1 MDFSPAEL
9 QGNFVVWILH
19 LRSNTTRLSM
29 NGKEIKTDFVHVI
42 LVNVPLG
49 KPVGYFLESNHIT
62 QSVS

>member
-1 MDFSPAEL
+1 MEL

-19 LRSNTTRLSM
+19 LRNNTTRLSM

-42 LVNVPLG
+42 LVNVSIG